1 MRAVAT
7 GVLLVVVGF
16 VAQAH
21 ADDATA
27 LFKKYKCSKCHATDS
42 RPETAPS
49 YNEIMA
55 KYKGKADAQTQ
66 LAKVVKDGGGDVWGE
81 TRMPANPYIPDAD
94 VAAMVTWIL
103 KH

>member
-1 MRAVAT
+1 MRAVGAGILLIVT
-7 GVLLVVVGF
+7 GFAG
-16 VAQAH
+16 QAH

-27 LFKKYKCSKCHATDS
+27 LFKKYKCTKCHATDS
-42 RPETAPS
+42 RLETAPS

-55 KYKGKADAQTQ
+55 KYKGKADAQAQ
-66 LAKVVKDGGGDVWGE
+66 LAKVVKDGGSDVWGE